1 VGMHD
6 SDEAKTDLVTI
17 RTFGSE
23 AEATLAKSALEAFG
37 IDCMIGSDDCGGQRP
52 SLAMAN
58 GIRLIIRTGDVSR
71 AEDVLTEIH

>member
-1 VGMHD
+1 MGMHD
-6 SDEAKTDLVTI
+6 SDETKTDLVTI

-23 AEATLAKSALEAFG
+23 VEAILAKSALEAFG

>member
-6 SDEAKTDLVTI
+6 SDETKTDLVTI

-23 AEATLAKSALEAFG
+23 VEAILAKSALEAFG